1 MDRPTM
7 DTHPVRVL
15 IITDDYEINGFIHVK
30 PGGYLGRVSDILNQ
44 KEVRYIPVTDVVFH
58 SLRNPDEPP
67 RRAPT
72 LIIRNDTIKMVAPE
86 SMHETQSPSL

>member
-1 MDRPTM
+1 M